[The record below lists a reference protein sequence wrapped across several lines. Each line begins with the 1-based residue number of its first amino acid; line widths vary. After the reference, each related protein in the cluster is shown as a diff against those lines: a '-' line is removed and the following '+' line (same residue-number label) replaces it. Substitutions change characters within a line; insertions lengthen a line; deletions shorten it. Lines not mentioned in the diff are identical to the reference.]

1 MISSYFLPSY
11 ECALSLLDKPYG
23 LLNLPDHFGSLFKAE
38 VQFQNS
44 NVGWN
49 SFIDLKSEET
59 RTIGILFLFDFPEIL
74 IA

>member
-11 ECALSLLDKPYG
+11 ECALRLLDKPYG

-44 NVGWN
+44 NVG
-49 SFIDLKSEET
+49 
-59 RTIGILFLFDFPEIL
+59 REI
-74 IA
+74 A

>member
-1 MISSYFLPSY
+1 MNSSYFLPSY

-44 NVGWN
+44 NVG
-49 SFIDLKSEET
+49 
-59 RTIGILFLFDFPEIL
+59 REIAWIHLL
-74 IA
+74 ISNQKKLQP